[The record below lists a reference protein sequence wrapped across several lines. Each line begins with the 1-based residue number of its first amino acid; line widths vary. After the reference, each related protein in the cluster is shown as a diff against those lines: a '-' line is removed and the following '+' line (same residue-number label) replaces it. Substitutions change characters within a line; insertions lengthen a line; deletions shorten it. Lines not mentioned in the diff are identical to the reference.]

1 MFIDMFITLYDDLSK
16 ISRSAR
22 YQMAK
27 TNEWFRIRKIL
38 ILISQILDLYR
49 IFYLKVVVCFN
60 MANCCCMF

>member
-27 TNEWFRIRKIL
+27 TNEFFSHI
-38 ILISQILDLYR
+38 
-49 IFYLKVVVCFN
+49 N
-60 MANCCCMF
+60 MKAMPW